1 MRYDPFAVNGGV
13 LNGFTRSRLAYAFA
27 ETELGFESTRSVGS
41 HVRYAS
47 SDDSYSLSTSLSG
60 VVTRYVEGS
69 TTFSLTA
76 EGTITVTMFGQG
88 SEQIEVGASAVAV
101 ATRYFFGEGE
111 VTFASEGNSF
121 VTAAMTAFSTTYF
134 TATGR
139 MSVTTQGETDL
150 AQTDVSATNSG
161 SIFVETGYDHIDQV
175 NGGVLNGQSRSYR
188 QYLFA
193 ESDYGIETQYAN
205 FGIATWGYLDPAEF
219 TISEEA
225 TGVRFVLPWSSINL
239 DHSTSEDSRIT
250 RYVRGDHW
258 FGFKDILTEP
268 EVLVSAGQME
278 DGFSFNTIG
287 QPLEFVYFS
296 QFNVSSEVT
305 GTRKVFGRSS
315 STFGFTQENTE
326 RVIRRVRSVTST
338 VFTAIAEPAINGVH
352 ESSAIA
358 TIDFFTANDS
368 ALVRSNSLGDADI
381 RVFSDADDAKV
392 NVRHAARGV
401 SHIDI
406 SSEGSIFVNSM
417 VQASS
422 SFDISSSSML
432 GIRTRLFSGA
442 AVFAFNTRQMN
453 AVVRRKAFSNAVIQ
467 LASEG
472 DGVRYAQFAVDSL
485 ITLTPTARPR
495 RIVSDSVYM
504 QIVLSSL
511 RAQGL
516 SNLSESA
523 SEQRTFTVDIR
534 EYEFVVP
541 EEDRRFEV

>member
-338 VFTAIAEPAINGVH
+338 VFMAIAEPAINGVH

-523 SEQRTFTVDIR
+523 SEQRTFTVDVR

>member
-250 RYVRGDHW
+250 RYMRGDHW